1 MQMEYLKT
9 PLHLFTS
16 FFEKIYVTRHMKFA
30 SKFKKSLF
38 IHRIYRIIIIQFY
51 RMFKK
56 IMAIIPAP
64 KIDRYKKKKK
74 EEGNEKK

>member
-9 PLHLFTS
+9 LLHLFTS
-16 FFEKIYVTRHMKFA
+16 FFEKIYVTRHMKFV

-56 IMAIIPAP
+56 ITAIIPVP
-64 KIDRYKKKKK
+64 KIDRYKKK
-74 EEGNEKK
+74 EEENEKK

>member
-1 MQMEYLKT
+1 MEYLKT
-9 PLHLFTS
+9 LLHLFTS
-16 FFEKIYVTRHMKFA
+16 FFEKIYVTCHMKFA

-74 EEGNEKK
+74 KRGMKKSK

>member
-1 MQMEYLKT
+1 
-9 PLHLFTS
+9 
-16 FFEKIYVTRHMKFA
+16 
-30 SKFKKSLF
+30 
-38 IHRIYRIIIIQFY
+38 
-51 RMFKK
+51 MFKK